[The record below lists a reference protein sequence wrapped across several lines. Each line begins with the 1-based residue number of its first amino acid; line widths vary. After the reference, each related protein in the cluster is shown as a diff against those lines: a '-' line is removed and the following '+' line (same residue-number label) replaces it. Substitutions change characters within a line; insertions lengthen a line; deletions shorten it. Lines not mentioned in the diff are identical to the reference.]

1 MKKIL
6 SYTLILSGLVLAAYF
21 LFFSGKKEQ
30 HSGPQIRKAPPVD
43 FFVAGY
49 QNLVNEIVVSGS
61 ILAYDEV
68 ELKNEVAGRITQ
80 LHLPEGEFVKK
91 GTLLVKLYD
100 DDLKATLKNL
110 ENQLKIK
117 EMLYKRQEELL
128 KVNGIG
134 ENEYI
139 ENGLAIEVLRS
150 EIEVQQV
157 KIRKTEVRAPFDGF
171 IGLRNVSLGSEIT
184 PATVLASIRTN
195 QKLKLDFSVPEKYGS
210 LIKNDMLVKFALTG
224 MDTLFEARVFAT
236 EQGIDEATR
245 SLKIRALISSNS
257 DRILPGAFAKVNLI
271 LSENPQAVAIPSR
284 AVIPGERNKK
294 VILARNGKAHF
305 QEIKTGSRQT
315 ETVEILQGVIPGDT
329 VITSGLMMLKEGTDL
344 KYANPVKAQQ

>member
-6 SYTLILSGLVLAAYF
+6 SYSLILSGLAVAAYF

-30 HSGPQIRKAPPVD
+30 HPSPQVRKAPPVD
-43 FFVAGY
+43 FFVVDY

-80 LHLPEGEFVKK
+80 IHLPEGEFVKK
-91 GTLLVKLYD
+91 GSLLVKLYD

-157 KIRKTEVRAPFDGF
+157 KIRKTEVRAPFDGY

-184 PATVLASIRTN
+184 PATVLATIRTN

-210 LIKNDMLVKFALTG
+210 FIKNDMLVKFALTG
-224 MDTLFEARVFAT
+224 MDTLFEARVIAT

-245 SLKIRALISSNS
+245 SLKIRALISSS
-257 DRILPGAFAKVNLI
+257 SEKLLPGAFAKVNLI
-271 LSENPQAVAIPSR
+271 LSENPQSLLVPSR
-284 AVIPGERNKK
+284 AVIPGERTKK
-294 VILARNGKAHF
+294 IILARNGKAHF
-305 QEIKTGSRQT
+305 QEVKTGARQT
-315 ETVEILQGVIPGDT
+315 ETVEIIDGVAPGDT
-329 VITSGLMMLKEGTDL
+329 VITSGLMMLKEGSEL
-344 KYANPVKAQQ
+344 KFANPVKTQL